1 MTGRKWQKK
10 KNIDT
15 MILSCFLIIIAL
27 ISNLTFFN
35 KAVYADEITSDVDA
49 VESSENHALGKNVEV
64 NNHEG
69 TTIGANAVDGK
80 LDTHW
85 GTEPRNVFSD
95 NPEMVIDLEQL
106 TKVKSFLINWER
118 QSAAQN
124 IIAYEIFYSE
134 DKDVWHSAFRQTE
147 KVMQQRHTINL
158 DNQVDARYIKLVV
171 TKYDGGTLDYHNV
184 GIKEF
189 EIYSNDV
196 ITLDDIN
203 SIKYNSE
210 TMKLEVPES
219 TLGDISLVG
228 SNAIPVIDLDG
239 NVRKPLVSKDVKVTL
254 QLDIPGRTTTT
265 KEFTVPVEGQY
276 KDAGEN
282 SKPEVIPALSEWYG
296 LQGTMKIDDT
306 TKVFVKDPKFK
317 DAANMLIEDLK
328 SIGLN
333 LSLSEVG
340 GKNTIVFDFDDQNN
354 YEEEGY
360 GMEIVDDNITIFAEH
375 HTGAFFATRS
385 LHQILKLSDSK
396 EINNGFTRD
405 YPKFP
410 VRGLM
415 LDVGRKFT
423 DLDYIYD
430 LMKTMSYYKMND
442 FQIHLNDNYIF
453 LGDYADPEDALYN
466 AYEGFRLESNLEGNG
481 QKLTSDDGHY
491 TKEEFRNLISDSAK
505 HGITIVP
512 EFETPAH
519 ALSLVKIRPDLMYK
533 GAIVNGKTDQERAA
547 MLDLDN
553 PETLPFIKSMYDE
566 FLDGDNPV
574 IGDVPIHIGSDE
586 YYGGAEVYRGYVDKM
601 LKFIR
606 DEKQRTV
613 RVWGSLSSKRGTTPV
628 TSDKVQMQ
636 IWNTGW
642 AEPSAMLDQGFDII
656 NIDDA
661 QVYLVPDAGYYY
673 DYLNLQRLF
682 NDYEPNKFNNGVVID
697 ESHPQFLGG
706 AFALWND
713 QVDKRENGIT
723 SYDMFDRMFAA
734 IPVMAQKNWGS
745 ELEGTYDEFQKLSE
759 KTAYA
764 PNSNPRFSVA
774 TQSDSI
780 LKYDFL
786 KGKEDQSGNDYNLV
800 EENNTELDE
809 GLQFN
814 GHDSYVETPLKNLG
828 PKANLEI
835 ELTVNATDKEQVL
848 METDGFGKIYAVN
861 KEGYIGYKY
870 ENIEYSFDYK
880 LEKNKK
886 TNLVFTTALHKTKLF
901 VDGQEILLTDDTKK
915 KNNTLILPIQ
925 RIGGLENTLDGKITK
940 LNLNLGGYNDPT
952 AIQAKDFTVT
962 ATSEEKVQGDVNKA
976 GPIKFAFDGDENT
989 IWHSDWSKTPAQ
1001 PYEVN
1006 IELNELTKVNKMTYL
1021 PRQDA
1026 GKNGDILEYEILIS
1040 QDGKEY
1046 RSVSKGDLKEDKL
1059 RKVIEFEAVDAKF
1072 VKFVAIDGVGG
1083 FASAAEFTLHKAM
1096 DLPEGIDKE
1105 ALYRLIEEAKEISNE
1120 DGRYTVDSF
1129 QALQDAI
1136 NTAESVIET
1145 IETEDALAKEI
1156 SALEA
1161 AIDGLIKNENETS
1174 AASLKK
1180 LIKGFEEEGEFE
1192 NTKTA
1197 RSLTTHLTAVE
1208 QYEKQEV
1215 AKKVVKH
1222 MKSFKLL
1229 LEHQKENQLISEEAY
1244 KVLISNADELIEKW
1258 E

>member
-1 MTGRKWQKK
+1 MKIKQKRRRN
-10 KNIDT
+10 NISAI
-15 MILSCFLIIIAL
+15 ILSCSLITTML
-27 ISNLTFFN
+27 ISSLVSMGNT
-35 KAVYADEITSDVDA
+35 VYANE
-49 VESSENHALGKNVEV
+49 VESPGDTASSKNHALGKNVEV

-85 GTEPRNVFSD
+85 GTVPRSSFSG
-95 NPEMVIDLEQL
+95 NPELVIDLGQI

-118 QSAAQN
+118 QSESQN
-124 IIAYEIFYSE
+124 IVAYDILYSE
-134 DKDVWHSAFRQTE
+134 DKQNWHSGFSQTE
-147 KVMQQRHTINL
+147 KVKKQRHSINL
-158 DNQVDARYIKLVV
+158 DNQVNARYIKLVV
-171 TKYDGGTLDYHNV
+171 TEYDGGTLNYHNV
-184 GIKEF
+184 GVKEF
-189 EIYSNDV
+189 EVYSNDV
-196 ITLDDIN
+196 ITLDEIT
-203 SIKYNSE
+203 SITYNSE
-210 TMKLEVPES
+210 TMKLEIPKS
-219 TLGDISLVG
+219 TLGKITLVG

-239 NVRKPLVSKDVKVTL
+239 NVRKPLVQKDVKVTL
-254 QLDIPGRTTTT
+254 QLEIDGRSKTT
-265 KEFTVPVEGQY
+265 KEFTVPVKGQY
-276 KDAGEN
+276 EDAGEN
-282 SKPEVIPALSEWYG
+282 SKPEVIPTLSEWHG
-296 LQGTMKIDDT
+296 LPGTMKIDNK
-306 TKVFVKDPKFK
+306 TKVFVKDPKFN
-317 DAANMLIEDLK
+317 DAAAMLIDDLK

-333 LSLSEVG
+333 LSLSEVETE
-340 GKNTIVFDFDDQNN
+340 NTIVFDFDNHNN

-396 EINNGFTRD
+396 EINNGLIRD

-423 DLDYIYD
+423 ELDYIYD

-453 LGDYADPEDALYN
+453 LADYANTEDALYN
-466 AYEGFRLESNLEGNG
+466 AYEGFRLESDIEGNG
-481 QKLTSDDGHY
+481 QQLTSDDGHY
-491 TKEEFRNLISDSAK
+491 TKDEFRKLISDSAK

-519 ALSLVKIRPDLMYK
+519 AMSLVKVRPDLMYK
-533 GAIVNGKTDQERAA
+533 GTIVNGKTDQERAA

-586 YYGGAEVYRGYVDKM
+586 YYGGAEVYRGYVDEM

-636 IWNTGW
+636 VWNTGW
-642 AEPSAMLDQGFDII
+642 AEPSAMVDQGFDII

-682 NDYEPNKFNNGVVID
+682 NDYEPNKFSNGVVID

-745 ELEGTYDEFQKLSE
+745 ELKGTYDEFQKLSDQV
-759 KTAYA
+759 AYA
-764 PNSNPRFSVA
+764 PNSNPRFSVT

-780 LKYDFL
+780 VQYDFL
-786 KGKEDQSGNDYNLV
+786 KGLEDQSGNNYNLV
-800 EENNTELDE
+800 KENNITLDE
-809 GLQFN
+809 GLLFN
-814 GHDSYVETPLKNLG
+814 GQDSYAETPLKNLG

-835 ELTVNATDKEQVL
+835 EVTVNNADKEQVL

-870 ENIEYSFDYK
+870 ENNEYSFDYK
-880 LEKNKK
+880 LEENKK
-886 TNLVFTTALHKTKLF
+886 TNLVFTTTLHKTRLF
-901 VDGQEILLTDDTKK
+901 VDGQEILLTADTKK
-915 KNNTLILPIQ
+915 NNNTLVLPIQ

-940 LNLNLGGYNDPT
+940 LNLSLGGYQDPT
-952 AIQAKDFTVT
+952 EIDAKDFTVT
-962 ATSEEKVQGDVNKA
+962 ATSEEKVQGDINKA
-976 GPIKFAFDGDENT
+976 GPIKFAFDNDENT

-1006 IELNELTKVNKMTYL
+1006 IELNDLTKVNKMTYL
-1021 PRQDA
+1021 PRQDS
-1026 GKNGDILEYEILIS
+1026 GGNGNILKYEILIS
-1040 QDGKEY
+1040 QDGEAY
-1046 RSVSKGDLKEDKL
+1046 RSVSKGDLTNDKQN
-1059 RKVIEFEAVDAKF
+1059 KVIEFEAVDAKF

-1083 FASAAEFTLHKAM
+1083 FASAAEFTLHKAI

-1120 DGRYTVDSF
+1120 DGAYTVDSF
-1129 QALQDAI
+1129 QELQDAI
-1136 NTAESVIET
+1136 SAAELVIES
-1145 IETEDALAKEI
+1145 IDKEDALATEI
-1156 SALEA
+1156 AVLEA
-1161 AIDGLIKNENETS
+1161 AIAGLVESEIEVS
-1174 AASLKK
+1174 AVTMKALVER
-1180 LIKGFEEEGEFE
+1180 FAEEGAFE
-1192 NTKTA
+1192 NAQTA
-1197 RSLTTHLTAVE
+1197 RSLITHLTAVE
-1208 QYEKQEV
+1208 QYEEQEA
-1215 AKKVVKH
+1215 AKKIVKH
-1222 MKSFKLL
+1222 LKSFKLL
-1229 LEHQKENQLISEEAY
+1229 LEHQKANKMISAKAYRALKADTDALI
-1244 KVLISNADELIEKW
+1244 KKW
-1258 E
+1258 Q